1 MESNSDHVIPA
12 HGFIEF
18 EWPRKTLILQR
29 HIGILSIIHCEQTG
43 INGSAM

>member
-1 MESNSDHVIPA
+1 MESNSGHFFPA

-29 HIGILSIIHCEQTG
+29 QTGTLSIIHREQTD